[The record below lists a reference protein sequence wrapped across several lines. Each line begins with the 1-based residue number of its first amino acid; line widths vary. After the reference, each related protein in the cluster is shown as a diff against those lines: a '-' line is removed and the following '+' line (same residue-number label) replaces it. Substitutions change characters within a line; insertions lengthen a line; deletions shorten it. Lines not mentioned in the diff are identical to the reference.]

1 MKIVVATGNK
11 GKIKDIERIFGALG
25 FEVVTQKDAG
35 IDISPEENGK
45 TFMENALIKARA
57 TAELCNDYVLSDDS
71 GLCVNALGGRP
82 GVFSARYAGDGATDG
97 EKIDKL
103 LSEMTGE
110 EDRTAYF
117 KTAVVLITPDGEEI
131 TAEGR
136 VDGHIMIS
144 PEGKN
149 GFGYDPIFYCDE
161 IGKSFAMAE
170 SEEKNTVSHR
180 GRALLS
186 LYEKIKNNI

>member
-11 GKIKDIERIFGALG
+11 GKIKEIERIFGALG